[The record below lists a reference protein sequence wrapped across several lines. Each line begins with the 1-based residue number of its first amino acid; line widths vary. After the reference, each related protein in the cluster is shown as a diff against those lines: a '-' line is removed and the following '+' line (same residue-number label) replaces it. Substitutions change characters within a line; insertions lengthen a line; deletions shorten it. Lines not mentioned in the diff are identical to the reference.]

1 MRRCGCN
8 ISVGMQTGS
17 AFLTYSAAINLDTC
31 TVYVERPAGVRAPR
45 ASRILAMPR
54 NDTGTADILN
64 NVLRC
69 GVGRTGIIQLR
80 WLGIDLVSGFLRPI
94 RANGCECFC
103 AEDFRGLEN
112 SRVGNCPDYPS
123 QSLPR

>member
-1 MRRCGCN
+1 
-8 ISVGMQTGS
+8 
-17 AFLTYSAAINLDTC
+17 
-31 TVYVERPAGVRAPR
+31 
-45 ASRILAMPR
+45 MPR
-54 NDTGTADILN
+54 HDTGTADILN

-103 AEDFRGLEN
+103 AEVFRGLEN

-123 QSLPR
+123 HRITIDEARRRRSDRGRTGSLR